1 MTIAATVF
9 GARERVVPAR
19 GSRAVGLLVVLIAT
33 ALSYAP
39 NLTDYFSTD
48 DFLILAPA
56 RRLPAGA
63 FIWNTLLLR
72 GPVPFWRPL
81 MAPIYVAE
89 TWLFGLH
96 PLPYHLVNLGLHLLI
111 TFLLCRLVWA
121 LTGNTLAGIVA
132 ALFFGISPTYAGSV
146 AWMAT
151 LNELTAIS
159 FYMLTLV
166 LFVHAVQHRRRSWL
180 FWAGSF
186 LCYLLALLA
195 WEAAI
200 TVVAVLAFY
209 TLYTRGI
216 QQRRWRRLV
225 IDLAPFAMLAGAY
238 CVFNWIAQVREANN
252 RLLVYGFGAH
262 ILPHYWWYLGR
273 LMLPF
278 RDNAG
283 AWSGSLRSA
292 GAWLLLG
299 GCAYALLR
307 GPWPARLAVLWLLI
321 GLLPFT
327 LWIIWEG
334 DRWTYTASLPLAML
348 LAMGL
353 VWVYQRLAQ
362 HHLSAALCLAMAAF
376 VLLPAVLLEAKIHQD
391 QNLTQSAARWQTL
404 LAALETDFPSLP
416 PHSTIYLVDGNFTDL
431 FDGSYLQNIG
441 ELLYGDAQIKDV
453 DAPSFYGEN
462 LGDGANVFALQY
474 VDGRAH
480 PLALPGHSRASAT
493 TTGR

>member
-1 MTIAATVF
+1 MTIATTAF
-9 GARERVVPAR
+9 GASERAARVR
-19 GSRAVGLLVVLIAT
+19 GSRTLGLLIVLVAT

-121 LTGNTLAGIVA
+121 LTGNSLAGIVA
-132 ALFFGISPTYAGSV
+132 ALLFGISPTYAGSV

-151 LNELTAIS
+151 LNELTAVS

-186 LCYLLALLA
+186 LAYLLALLA

-200 TVVAVLAFY
+200 TVVAVLGFY
-209 TLYTRGI
+209 ALYARGI
-216 QQRRWRRLV
+216 QQRRWRRL
-225 IDLAPFAMLAGAY
+225 LAELLPFAMLAGGY

-252 RLLVYGFGAH
+252 RLLVYGIGPH
-262 ILPHYWWYLGR
+262 ILTHYWWYLGR
-273 LMLPF
+273 LILPF

-283 AWSGSLRSA
+283 AWSGSVRSA
-292 GAWLLLG
+292 GAWLLLI
-299 GCAYALLR
+299 GCAYALIR
-307 GPWPARLAVLWLLI
+307 GPWAARLAVAWLLI

-327 LWIIWEG
+327 LWIIWTG

-353 VWVYQRLAQ
+353 VWVYQLLAERN
-362 HHLSAALCLAMAAF
+362 LSLSLTLAMVAF
-376 VLLPAVLLEAKIHQD
+376 VLLPAVLLEAKVQQD
-391 QNLTQSAARWQTL
+391 ENLTQSAARWQALLTTL
-404 LAALETDFPSLP
+404 QTEYPSLP
-416 PHSTIYLVDGNFTDL
+416 PHSTIYLVDGSFTDL

-453 DAPSFYGEN
+453 DAASFYGRN
-462 LGDGANVFALQY
+462 LGAEANVFAMQY
-474 VDGRAH
+474 VDGHAH
-480 PLALPGHSRASAT
+480 PLVLPGGSSARVKA
-493 TTGR
+493 TGR